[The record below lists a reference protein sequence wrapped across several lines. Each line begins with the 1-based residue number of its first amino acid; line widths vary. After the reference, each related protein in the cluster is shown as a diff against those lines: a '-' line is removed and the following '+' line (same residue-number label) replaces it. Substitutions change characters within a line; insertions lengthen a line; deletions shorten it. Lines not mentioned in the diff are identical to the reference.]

1 MKQYLKRRLPNG
13 SLFNIKPF
21 TRWFWDT
28 YSSRVFK
35 EVWRLLEEK
44 IASHPRWQD
53 VQFSTKHLDWKST
66 FKTPLQSIPWQRL
79 LETQLKKVLHPKQK
93 KTGKFP
99 RWSAIAKV
107 EVQGR
112 ICWPKKPTVQTNN
125 WLYIYII
132 FRGERS
138 WVSYLCFFLKII
150 TQDSQCKSPG
160 HLGRSVPMVRQC
172 HSLDCTAFGWPSSQG
187 MMWPQARARRF
198 ETPGCK
204 GSAPRAWPLLI
215 QTPALPE
222 NYVG

>member
-1 MKQYLKRRLPNG
+1 MARCPIFHQASRLEVHIQNPTPKHSLAEIVGNPVEKSPSSQAKENWKVSKVKCNCKGGSARKNLLTQKADRSDKQLT
-13 SLFNIKPF
+13 I
-21 TRWFWDT
+21 
-28 YSSRVFK
+28 
-35 EVWRLLEEK
+35 
-44 IASHPRWQD
+44 
-53 VQFSTKHLDWKST
+53 
-66 FKTPLQSIPWQRL
+66 
-79 LETQLKKVLHPKQK
+79 
-93 KTGKFP
+93 
-99 RWSAIAKV
+99 
-107 EVQGR
+107 
-112 ICWPKKPTVQTNN
+112 
-125 WLYIYII
+125 YIYII
-132 FRGERS
+132 FWGERS

>member
-1 MKQYLKRRLPNG
+1 MSNFPPSISTGSPHSKPHSKAFLGRDCWKPSWKKSFIPSKR
-13 SLFNIKPF
+13 K
-21 TRWFWDT
+21 
-28 YSSRVFK
+28 
-35 EVWRLLEEK
+35 LE
-44 IASHPRWQD
+44 SFQ
-53 VQFSTKHLDWKST
+53 
-66 FKTPLQSIPWQRL
+66 
-79 LETQLKKVLHPKQK
+79 
-93 KTGKFP
+93 G
-99 RWSAIAKV
+99 
-107 EVQGR
+107 EVQLQR
-112 ICWPKKPTVQTNN
+112 WKCKEEFVDPKSRPFRQTTDYI
-125 WLYIYII
+125 YIYII